1 MLLAMLYIFFYNLG
15 YGAMIW
21 MTVVEILPQHVRSV
35 AASLTGG
42 FACLWY
48 FLTTHTYRY
57 KAIEIVYQKTSLC
70 VPRWAK
76 RNWELFYKFCS
87 GP

>member
-57 KAIEIVYQKTSLC
+57 EAIRTTSEDTAYVCHVGLKKLGIFNKLWSE
-70 VPRWAK
+70 P
-76 RNWELFYKFCS
+76 
-87 GP
+87 